1 MGMNSIEKNEFFRVA
16 CAFEAGLGLLA
27 FPLGWLVGIKP
38 MADFIFSWSAIGTGL
53 LGTVPVFILFLV
65 FYEHPAAC
73 LVEIKTTLK
82 TVLGPYLS
90 LCDRWQ
96 LLLLA
101 LLAGV
106 GEELLFRG
114 VFQPW
119 MEVFFGLTAG
129 LFVSNVLFGF
139 VHCVTLL
146 YAVLAGA
153 IGLYLSGLMDVTGQR
168 NLLIPMVTHGVYD
181 FLAFLI
187 VVRDYRAETNI

>member
-1 MGMNSIEKNEFFRVA
+1 MNFMKKNWFFPAA

-27 FPLGWLVGIKP
+27 FPLGWLVGIDP
-38 MADFIFSWSAIGTGL
+38 MADFIFSWSAIATGL
-53 LGTVPVFILFLV
+53 LATAPVFILFLV
-65 FYEHPAAC
+65 LYDHPAAC
-73 LVEIKTTLK
+73 LVEIKTTQK
-82 TVLGPYLS
+82 TVLGHYLS
-90 LCDRWQ
+90 GCNPGQ

-114 VFQPW
+114 VLQPW
-119 MEVFFGLTAG
+119 VEIIFGLTAG
-129 LFVSNVLFGF
+129 LLVSNLVFGF

-146 YAVLAGA
+146 YAVLAGT
-153 IGLYLSGLMDVTGQR
+153 IGLYLGWLQDVTEQR

-187 VVRDYRAETNI
+187 VVRDYRAETTI